1 MCILTCAI
9 IYIPSLVCVRLFSSG
24 SVYKSL
30 HTSALKFWFYEI
42 LWGEKNNPDQNIL
55 DRTGCFCRTT
65 TNKHANYRFH
75 VNVNQTWWLTGW
87 CDGWRRTSSL
97 NSKVLWMST
106 TCETS
111 PGKVRKS
118 SHFAPPPPHIK
129 KSELNC
135 FELEILIDPAGPGE
149 DASTSMSAAWKSC
162 HSSVDLCCLKKKKL
176 YKWMILQN
184 LGPCTF

>member
-9 IYIPSLVCVRLFSSG
+9 IYIQSLVCVRLFSSG

-30 HTSALKFWFYEI
+30 HTSALKFWFHEI
-42 LWGEKNNPDQNIL
+42 LWGGKNNPDQNIL

-118 SHFAPPPPHIK
+118 HFAPPSPH
-129 KSELNC
+129 
-135 FELEILIDPAGPGE
+135 
-149 DASTSMSAAWKSC
+149 T
-162 HSSVDLCCLKKKKL
+162 HKKKV
-176 YKWMILQN
+176 N
-184 LGPCTF
+184 LTALSLKFSSTRQVQERTHRLRCQRLEKAAIHLWIYVV

>member
-1 MCILTCAI
+1 MWHKGGLRFVNVYIDMCN
-9 IYIPSLVCVRLFSSG
+9 Y
-24 SVYKSL
+24 L
-30 HTSALKFWFYEI
+30 HTESLMCTIVFIWFCLQISAHICTKVLISWDSVR
-42 LWGEKNNPDQNIL
+42 GKNNPDQNIL

-118 SHFAPPPPHIK
+118 HFAPPQHTHTK
-129 KSELNC
+129 KVNLTALSLKFSSTRQVQERTHRLRC
-135 FELEILIDPAGPGE
+135 QRLEK
-149 DASTSMSAAWKSC
+149 AAIHLWIY
-162 HSSVDLCCLKKKKL
+162 VV
-176 YKWMILQN
+176 
-184 LGPCTF
+184 